1 MALISAAP
9 DIDGAARKASR
20 RAIRATTAPPM
31 FSKLLAA
38 TLVVGTALAD
48 EPVGTVIGIDLGTT
62 YSVRQLLLCLLPRA
76 TLQLLGCHAHARIRA
91 ASCQPAWG

>member
-9 DIDGAARKASR
+9 DIDGAARKA
-20 RAIRATTAPPM
+20 AVPYAQQPPLAM

-38 TLVVGTALAD
+38 TLVVGTTLAD

-62 YSVRQLLLCLLPRA
+62 YSVRQPLLCLLPRA
-76 TLQLLGCHAHARIRA
+76 TLQLLGCHAH
-91 ASCQPAWG
+91 G